1 MKEATRFTS
10 FSTIRFF
17 MSLQG
22 ATMGSFVRFM
32 CNGAFAYTKSLFE
45 DLSGFDGNNTIASG
59 DDVFFYKKL
68 LPNILK
74 KSII

>member
-10 FSTIRFF
+10 FSTIRFHE
-17 MSLQG
+17 LTRAPWVVLVLG
-22 ATMGSFVRFM
+22 FM
-32 CNGAFAYTKSLFE
+32 CNGANFAYTKSLFE
-45 DLSGFDGNNTIASG
+45 DLSGLMEIIRLRSG
-59 DDVFFYKKL
+59 DDVFYKKL